1 VITEVHDVTE
11 ATARL
16 ADGRIVA
23 ARSGRLM
30 ATCFHP
36 EITDDHR
43 LHAAFIE
50 LVQDAV
56 TEEAVG

>member
-1 VITEVHDVTE
+1 MLDSGINPAHEE
-11 ATARL
+11 FS
-16 ADGRIVA
+16 GRIVA

-36 EITDDHR
+36 EITDDYR

-56 TEEAVG
+56 TEEAVA